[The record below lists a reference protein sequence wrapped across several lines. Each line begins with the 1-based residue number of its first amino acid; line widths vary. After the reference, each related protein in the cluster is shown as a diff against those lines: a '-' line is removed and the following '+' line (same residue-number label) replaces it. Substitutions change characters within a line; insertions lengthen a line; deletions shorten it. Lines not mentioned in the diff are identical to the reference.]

1 MNNIVMHM
9 HHHQEMPKQPFF
21 MREGSMG
28 DGHHLDGYQGED
40 RFIIQDVLPEFS
52 SFLKDIILQ
61 KKAADESFLP
71 RRFVVTE
78 SRLYFAHPD
87 DERVLDDIPLHEI
100 LEISQSHSVG
110 RTISTSSS
118 HNDHTRQDSVLAKVL
133 SVVSSKQAGT
143 EEADWGGDE
152 FCLTTAVEGHNSGRQ
167 YYLKCDDGRACRELV
182 GFLNEMVKASVK
194 REVHDDTY
202 TLVKRFVRET
212 YKSGPSAGFWALLIF
227 LPFISNVLEAQ
238 LDPAEEDADF
248 TAAFYKTDMVFTI
261 LFTIELVINM
271 FGHWFWEFW
280 QDSWNVFDFFV
291 VGVSLISLA
300 LSTNGAN
307 AVRSV
312 RLVRAFRSFRVMR
325 LFGRLQSIRK
335 IIVAAARSLAPVG
348 NAFFIVLLIMAIYAI
363 IGVQLFRQYSEGA
376 FGDFGKSMYTMFGI
390 TTMDGWQELVMM
402 PMILSEAD
410 VPDGSELPPGMSET
424 VPRNGLMILFIVS
437 YFVVVVWT
445 MLPIVVAI
453 LLENFTNAAHQLEFE
468 EHHTKMQNKGIEK
481 MQHTLDPMVRMLTH
495 YNTDSDLSH
504 KIHHLYL
511 YLLGDSDVKGGLD
524 FKTMAHGLKRRHWKE
539 GGIHLSLDDFDAF
552 TCNGVY
558 ADERGCMSE
567 MDFEAAAR
575 LALQH
580 FVARQIAKYQFLCES
595 TGKEAKSAILMG
607 IKAMGT
613 MPVAGA
619 ALAGIDG
626 GAETALDHQD
636 VRKGKRQLLRAG
648 SKSSLGSP
656 LAPSLAGQRL
666 ALHGEMQGSPAA
678 GSPMASAELPNRQA
692 AKPAAAHSASVGE
705 RSCIDSSG
713 CATVDSSQKVLEA
726 LRCLGDSQR
735 VVERKVDKA
744 MDRLEQAC
752 ARLDRVCRHLNLS
765 EDSELSDS
773 TGRIA
778 GSNGSDASKAGLG
791 LRSHAVTS
799 RKERAREAN
808 DVVGASFVAVQKGNA
823 ASKDSVDS
831 VEVGEKGVSDEARHL
846 KDAKQGGPSAS
857 SASALHSGPHPF
869 ASPQRLPVHTRTQS
883 SMHRLLK
890 HASACK
896 FSCADMNEGTGE
908 QAQCTDT

>member
-1 MNNIVMHM
+1 MNNVMHM

-21 MREGSMG
+21 MREVSMG
-28 DGHHLDGYQGED
+28 AGNHLDGCPAED
-40 RFIIQDVLPEFS
+40 HFMIQDVLPDFS

-100 LEISQSHSVG
+100 LKISQSSSIG

-118 HNDHTRQDSVLAKVL
+118 HIDYTRQDSIFAQVL
-133 SVVSSKQAGT
+133 SVMSSKQAGT
-143 EEADWGGDE
+143 EEVDWGADE
-152 FCLTTAVEGHNSGRQ
+152 FCVTTAVEGHNSGRQ

-182 GFLNEMVKASVK
+182 DFLNQMVKASVK
-194 REVHDDTY
+194 REVHDDAY
-202 TLVKRFVRET
+202 TVVKRFVRET

-227 LPFISNVLEAQ
+227 LSFVSNVLEAQ
-238 LDPAEEDADF
+238 LDPAEENADF
-248 TAAFYKTDMVFTI
+248 TAAFYQADMVFTI
-261 LFTIELVINM
+261 LFTIELVVNM
-271 FGHWFWEFW
+271 FSHWFWEFW
-280 QDSWNVFDFFV
+280 QDSWNIFDFLV

-424 VPRNGLMILFIVS
+424 VPRNGLMIIFIVS

-495 YNTDSDLSH
+495 YNTDSDLSQ

-558 ADERGCMSE
+558 VDERGCMSE
-567 MDFEAAAR
+567 IDFEAAAR

-636 VRKGKRQLLRAG
+636 VRKGKRQLLRTG
-648 SKSSLGSP
+648 SKGSLGSP
-656 LAPSLAGQRL
+656 LALAGQRL
-666 ALHGEMQGSPAA
+666 ALRDEMQGSPAA

-705 RSCIDSSG
+705 RSCINSSG
-713 CATVDSSQKVLEA
+713 CAAVDDSQKVLET
-726 LRCLGDSQR
+726 LRCLSDSQR
-735 VVERKVDKA
+735 GVERKVDKA
-744 MDRLEQAC
+744 IDRLEQAC

-765 EDSELSDS
+765 EDSELSDAA
-773 TGRIA
+773 GRHA
-778 GSNGSDASKAGLG
+778 GSNGSDDVSKPGLG

-799 RKERAREAN
+799 RKERARVAN
-808 DVVGASFVAVQKGNA
+808 DVVGATFVAVQKDNA
-823 ASKDSVDS
+823 ASVHSVDR
-831 VEVGEKGVSDEARHL
+831 VEVGEKGVSDKAMHL
-846 KDAKQGGPSAS
+846 KDAKQGGPPAS
-857 SASALHSGPHPF
+857 SSSALHSGPHQL
-869 ASPQRLPVHTRTQS
+869 ATPQRLPVHTRTQS
-883 SMHRLLK
+883 L
-890 HASACK
+890 
-896 FSCADMNEGTGE
+896 
-908 QAQCTDT
+908 CTES